1 MSMNEIEIDRVCKAV
16 KRGARMYIG
25 RDFSGRQKLK
35 IVRGP
40 FGLFVRRYECSEED
54 LSAIRGRLT
63 TGQTKYEPRRA

>member
-1 MSMNEIEIDRVCKAV
+1 MSMNEFDIDRVCKAV

-25 RDFSGRQKLK
+25 RDFTGRQKLK

-54 LSAIRGRLT
+54 LTAIRGHLST
-63 TGQTKYEPRRA
+63 TSKKQHA